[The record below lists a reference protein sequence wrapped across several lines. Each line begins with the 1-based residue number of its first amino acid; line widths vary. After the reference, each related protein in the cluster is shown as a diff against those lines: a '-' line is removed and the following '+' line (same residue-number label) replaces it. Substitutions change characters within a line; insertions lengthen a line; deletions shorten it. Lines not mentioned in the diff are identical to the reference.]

1 MVQHLNE
8 VIRMF
13 KKQEYFSSHL
23 NEEIMSFKKHGYFII
38 RNFLEPDFVKFIQ
51 SYFFTRINAGQAIN
65 GDIQAPHSYLFYGD
79 PLMDTILGNSTKSL
93 SEIVGFNLLP
103 TYSYTRLY
111 GMGDELKNHRDRPSC
126 EISATLALGVPE
138 GEKINPIYFSSSENK
153 ENPIEINL
161 NPGDLC
167 LYRGCDLWHWRE
179 SFTQKWYLQSFLHY
193 VNADGPH
200 KDNLY
205 DGRPYLGMQK

>member
-1 MVQHLNE
+1 MKFNE
-8 VIRMF
+8 
-13 KKQEYFSSHL
+13 Q
-23 NEEIMSFKKHGYFII
+23 GYFII
-38 RNFLEPDFVKFIQ
+38 RNFLEPDFVQFIQ
-51 SYFFTRINAGQAIN
+51 SYFFTRINAGQAIT
-65 GDIQAPHSYLFYGD
+65 GDIQSPHSYLFYGD

-103 TYSYTRLY
+103 TYTYTRLY
-111 GMGDELKNHRDRPSC
+111 GRGDELKNHRDRPSC

-138 GEKINPIYFSSSENK
+138 GEKISPIYFSAWEDK
-153 ENPIEINL
+153 TNPTEINL

-179 SFTQKWYLQSFLHY
+179 EFTQKWYLQSFLHY
-193 VNADGPH
+193 VNSDGPH